1 MGVITRQRTTI
12 EIGVSS
18 ASVADAVAAMR
29 QRQSWA
35 GPHLGMRLKVYDD
48 GRVHARLPG
57 GRYHNPPFLRAR
69 FEADGGPVTLKGVI
83 HEAFGEIIAPLIF
96 MVLAVFMLAVAIIL
110 VVVGNPVPG
119 SIICFIG
126 GFLFGLIGYPLGRQ
140 RRTSFRIDCKRLTEN
155 VTGLLPLSSESPHRL
170 P

>member
-1 MGVITRQRTTI
+1 MGVIRGQRRLI
-12 EIGVSS
+12 QVSLPS
-18 ASVADAVAAMR
+18 ASVGDAVADMR

-35 GPHLGMRLKVYDD
+35 GPHLGMRLKVYED

-69 FEADGGPVTLKGVI
+69 FEGDAGSVTLKGVI
-83 HEAFGEIIAPLIF
+83 HEAFGEVIVPRIF
-96 MVLAVFMLAVAIIL
+96 MALSVFMLAVAIIL

-126 GFLFGLIGYPLGRQ
+126 GILFGLIGYGLGRL
-140 RRTSFRIDCKRLTEN
+140 RGNSFRIDCNNLMQK
-155 VTGLLPLSSESPHRL
+155 VTALLPLSSDSPHRL

>member
-1 MGVITRQRTTI
+1 MGVITRQRKPVQV
-12 EIGVSS
+12 GLSSVS
-18 ASVADAVAAMR
+18 AGDAIADMR

-48 GRVHARLPG
+48 GRVHARMPG

-69 FEADGGPVTLKGVI
+69 FESDGGPVTLKGVI
-83 HEAFGEIIAPLIF
+83 REAFGEVIVPRIF
-96 MVLAVFMLAVAIIL
+96 MALAVFMLAVAIIL
-110 VVVGNPVPG
+110 VIVGNPVPG

-126 GFLFGLIGYPLGRQ
+126 GFLFTLTGYALGRL
-140 RRTSFRIDCKRLTEN
+140 RRNSFRIDCNRLMEK
-155 VTGLLPLSSESPHRL
+155 VTAVLPLSSDSPHRL